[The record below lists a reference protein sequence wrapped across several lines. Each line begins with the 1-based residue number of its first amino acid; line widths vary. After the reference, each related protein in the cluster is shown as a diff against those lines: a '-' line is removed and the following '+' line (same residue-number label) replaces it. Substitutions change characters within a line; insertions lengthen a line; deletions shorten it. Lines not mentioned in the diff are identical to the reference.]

1 MRADIVDKIR
11 AAGVVGAGGAGFP
24 THVKVQFEV
33 EQVLGNG
40 ASCEPLLVSD
50 PHLIEHQTDLIL
62 DGLTTVMDCTNAGKG
77 FICIKSKHRRALEKL
92 KTTIAGNGYA
102 RHIDVFALEDY
113 YPAGD
118 EFILVNEVI
127 GKIVPE
133 GGIPLNVLAVVCNV
147 ESLLNVSRAMAGQPV
162 TDRYLTVCG
171 EVRRPVIC
179 KVPVGTPADEVIRL
193 AGGPRIDDYGIVM
206 GGPMMG
212 KVLAGNQE
220 PITKTSSGL
229 IVLPRNHSI
238 IRDKQRDIERM
249 RFIAKAAC
257 TQCSRCTDLCPR
269 NLIGHSLQ
277 PHKIMR
283 HLAYQPGMEGEI
295 LEDALI
301 CSECGVCEKFACPMM
316 LSPREIN
323 SVLKR
328 KCLEQG
334 IKRTPKRNTYKVSPF
349 FDTRKVPVRRLMER
363 LEVVKY
369 DTHPEFYTE
378 EVQISKVKILLRQHL
393 GQPAVPVVSEG
404 DRVRKGDLIGEIP
417 SGALGARVHA
427 SIDGTVTAID
437 DQQIVIQKQ
446 GANGA

>member
-50 PHLIEHQTDLIL
+50 PYLIEHQTDLIL
-62 DGLTTVMDCTNAGKG
+62 EGLSTVMDCTNAGKG
-77 FICIKSKHRRALEKL
+77 TICIKSKHRGALEKL
-92 KTTIAGNGYA
+92 KTTVAGNGYA
-102 RHIDVFALEDY
+102 RHINVYELDDY

-118 EFILVNEVI
+118 EFILVNEVV
-127 GKIVPE
+127 GEVVPE
-133 GGIPLNVLAVVCNV
+133 GGIPLNVLVVVCNV
-147 ESLLNVSRAMAGQPV
+147 ESLFNISRAMAGHPV

-171 EVRRPVIC
+171 EVRTPMVC
-179 KVPVGTPADEVIRL
+179 KVPIGTPVAEVIQL
-193 AGGPRIDDYGIVM
+193 AGGPRIPEYGIVM

-212 KVLAGNQE
+212 KVLAGDHE
-220 PITKTSSGL
+220 PVTKTTSGI
-229 IVLPRNHSI
+229 IVLPPGHNI
-238 IRDKQRDIERM
+238 IRDKQKDIERM

-269 NLIGHSLQ
+269 NLIGHSLE

-283 HLAYQPGMEGEI
+283 HLAYKPDMQGEI

-323 SVLKR
+323 AVLKQ
-328 KCLEQG
+328 KCLAEG
-334 IKRTPKRNTYKVSPF
+334 IKRKAKRETYKVSPF
-349 FDTRKVPVRRLMER
+349 FDNRKVPVQRLMER
-363 LEVVKY
+363 LEVTKY
-369 DTHPEFYTE
+369 DTHPEFYAAETQ
-378 EVQISKVKILLRQHL
+378 VAKVKIPLKQHL
-393 GQPAVPVVSEG
+393 GEPALPVVVAG
-404 DRVRKGDLIGEIP
+404 DPVKKGEIIGEIP
-417 SGALGARVHA
+417 EGALGARVHA
-427 SIDGTVTAID
+427 SIDGTVSAVD
-437 DQQIVIQKQ
+437 DKYIVIQSH
-446 GANGA
+446 